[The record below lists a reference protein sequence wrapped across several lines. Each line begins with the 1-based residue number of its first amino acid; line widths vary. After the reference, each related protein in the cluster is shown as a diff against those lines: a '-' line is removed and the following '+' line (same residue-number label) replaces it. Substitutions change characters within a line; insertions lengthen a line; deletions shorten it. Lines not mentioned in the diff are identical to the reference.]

1 MPQAT
6 TDDAP
11 LTVVL
16 VHGAFADASSWS
28 GVIERLQAAGIQV
41 TAPAN
46 PLRGISTDSAYIA
59 SFLNQIPGPA
69 LAVGHSYGGAVIS
82 NAATDADN
90 VVGLVFVAAFAPEEG
105 ERLGDVEGGS
115 KDSVLMSALVPLQYP
130 IGDGT
135 ETGVEFAIDPT
146 KFHDAFAADLPPEQ
160 TAVMAATQ
168 RPVAELAFSEPS
180 GPPAWTSRPA
190 WAVVATGDKA
200 AGTDVVRSM
209 AERARAAITEVE
221 GSHVIMVSQPRA
233 VADVILTA
241 AAAVARLAAATGG

>member
-1 MPQAT
+1 MPPAT

-28 GVIERLQAAGIQV
+28 GVIERLQTAGIQV

-46 PLRGISTDSAYIA
+46 PLRGISTDAAYIA
-59 SFLNQIPGPA
+59 SVLNQIPGPV

-82 NAATDADN
+82 NAATDTAN
-90 VVGLVFVAAFAPEEG
+90 VVGLVFVAAFAPDEG
-105 ERLGDVEGGS
+105 ERLGEVEGGS
-115 KDSVLMSALVPLQYP
+115 TDSVLMSALVPLQYP
-130 IGDGT
+130 TGQDS
-135 ETGVEFAIDPT
+135 ETAVEFAIDPA
-146 KFHDAFAADLPPEQ
+146 KFHDAFAADLPPNQ

-180 GPPAWTSRPA
+180 GPLAWKSSPA

-200 AGTDVVRSM
+200 AGTDVIRSM
-209 AERARAAITEVE
+209 AERAGATITEVE
-221 GSHVIMVSQPRA
+221 GSHVIMVSQPGA

-241 AAAVARLAAATGG
+241 AAAVARPAAATAG

>member
-1 MPQAT
+1 MPPAT

-46 PLRGISTDSAYIA
+46 PLRGISTDAAYIA
-59 SFLNQIPGPA
+59 SVLNQIPGPV

-82 NAATDADN
+82 NAATDTAN
-90 VVGLVFVAAFAPEEG
+90 VVGLVFVAAFAPDEG
-105 ERLGDVEGGS
+105 ERLGEVEGGS
-115 KDSVLMSALVPLQYP
+115 TDSVLMSALVPLQYP
-130 IGDGT
+130 TGQDS
-135 ETGVEFAIDPT
+135 ETAVEFAIDPA
-146 KFHDAFAADLPPEQ
+146 KFHDAFAADLPPNQ

-180 GPPAWTSRPA
+180 GPPAWKSSPA

-200 AGTDVVRSM
+200 AGTDVIRSM
-209 AERARAAITEVE
+209 AERAGATITEVE
-221 GSHVIMVSQPRA
+221 GSHVIMVSQPGA

-241 AAAVARLAAATGG
+241 AAAVARPTNATAG